1 MKRNENSTDRVLRAG
16 GAVVA
21 GIAAATAF
29 NNDSSTLGV
38 VLGVVTVVL
47 AATAVTG
54 FCPAY
59 TLFGVNTCKRK

>member
-1 MKRNENSTDRVLRAG
+1 MKRNENNTDRLLRAG

-21 GIAAATAF
+21 AIAAVMAF
-29 NNDSSTLGV
+29 NHDSTTLGV

-47 AATAVTG
+47 AATAATG